1 MEKVSFAL
9 KCLRCKALTILRD
22 LDDFHCIRTGHL
34 GFALMDVWICAK
46 LAGADNEIMPSLP
59 SSQEEAATNF

>member
-1 MEKVSFAL
+1 MTSTVSG
-9 KCLRCKALTILRD
+9 
-22 LDDFHCIRTGHL
+22 LDGL